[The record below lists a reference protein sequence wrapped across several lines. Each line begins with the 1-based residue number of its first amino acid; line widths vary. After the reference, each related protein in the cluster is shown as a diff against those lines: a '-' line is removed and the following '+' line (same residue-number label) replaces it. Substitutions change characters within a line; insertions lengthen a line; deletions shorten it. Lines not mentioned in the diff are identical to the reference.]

1 MANTASYPIIVPKA
15 GDLIV
20 GTQTFTAADP
30 VTDNPTRN
38 FTVAS
43 VLGLVG
49 PKGTAETV
57 PVFKSTGFGDS
68 KITQVVFD
76 ASTTA
81 VNVGTIPTKGGGVA
95 GDPFYIDSFQVEG
108 TMSVSEKVAIGTP
121 RQLENQG
128 FDLNILGQQGKI
140 AFGDNNIF
148 GDAAVG
154 TPITWNVVVGE
165 YGSTDTDQLQ
175 LHGKVGT
182 LFTRGAD
189 GDTVSCKIDTAGNFE
204 VVGVNDGYILASPN
218 GTRHVIRVTNAGAL
232 TVTAL

>member
-1 MANTASYPIIVPKA
+1 MANTASYPIIAPKA

-49 PKGTAETV
+49 PKGAAETV

-108 TMSVSEKVAIGTP
+108 TLSVSEKVAIGTP

-148 GDAAVG
+148 GVGAANK
-154 TPITWNVVVGE
+154 TWNVVVGE

-182 LFTRGAD
+182 LFTRGAL

-204 VVGVNDGYILASPN
+204 VVGANDGYILASPN
-218 GTRHVIRVTNAGAL
+218 GTRHLIRVTNAGAL

>member
-1 MANTASYPIIVPKA
+1 MAIIYSYPVASAVEA
-15 GDLIV
+15 GDLVIGTDITGKQTKNFTLQSIVDLIEVPDNVNGTV
-20 GTQTFTAADP
+20 GTIPMFTATKAI
-30 VTDNPTRN
+30 
-38 FTVAS
+38 
-43 VLGLVG
+43 
-49 PKGTAETV
+49 
-57 PVFKSTGFGDS
+57 GDS

-95 GDPFYIDSFQVEG
+95 DDPFWIDNFQVEG

-218 GTRHVIRVTNAGAL
+218 GTRHIIRVTNAGAL